1 MEQILQFHAFPLTFY
16 FLCMSI
22 INCTLYYG
30 LFVREHS
37 YLSSTSSKQN
47 NGCFKIPYFAF
58 QIHPIVLT
66 HHVLVVRE
74 VMTVKV
80 EEALVMLKRKYLHSH
95 PLHFPPNLE

>member
-1 MEQILQFHAFPLTFY
+1 MA
-16 FLCMSI
+16 
-22 INCTLYYG
+22 
-30 LFVREHS
+30 
-37 YLSSTSSKQN
+37 
-47 NGCFKIPYFAF
+47 FKIPGFAF

-95 PLHFPPNLE
+95 PLFFPPNLE